1 MNKEFEHNTSN
12 LMWMT
17 AMIVSFVILLG
28 FLSLLGNAGF
38 REFIFASNLA
48 KFDIICDFL
57 KANMRNVILAALGII
72 DIILILVAWN
82 SQYKKIK

>member
-1 MNKEFEHNTSN
+1 MNNEFEHNTSN

-38 REFIFASNLA
+38 REFLFASNLT
-48 KFDIICDFL
+48 KFNMACNLL

-72 DIILILVAWN
+72 DVILILVAWN
-82 SQYKKIK
+82 SQYKKIR